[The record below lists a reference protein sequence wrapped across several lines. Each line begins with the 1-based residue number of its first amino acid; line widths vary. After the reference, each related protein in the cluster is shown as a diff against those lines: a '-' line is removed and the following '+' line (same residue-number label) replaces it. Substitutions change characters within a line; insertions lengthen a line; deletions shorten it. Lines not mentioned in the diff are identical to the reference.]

1 MALARG
7 FFFGRRRRGC
17 CLFQAVHL
25 SPTLALRFGDGVT
38 RLGAQLAARLNRP
51 GGGHAARRLAAT
63 GEDRTDLAQPCDLF
77 IDGYQYLL
85 VQGSSFRG
93 KAGARYEGSS
103 DRITG

>member
-1 MALARG
+1 
-7 FFFGRRRRGC
+7 
-17 CLFQAVHL
+17 
-25 SPTLALRFGDGVT
+25 
-38 RLGAQLAARLNRP
+38 
-51 GGGHAARRLAAT
+51 LAAT